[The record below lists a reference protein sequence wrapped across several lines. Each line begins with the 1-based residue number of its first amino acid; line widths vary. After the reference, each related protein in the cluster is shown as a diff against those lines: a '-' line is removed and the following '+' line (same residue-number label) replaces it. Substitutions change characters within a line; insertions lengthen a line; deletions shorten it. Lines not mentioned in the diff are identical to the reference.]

1 MPSQIQIAPS
11 LLACDWLRL
20 GEEVRSVEEAGADL
34 LHCDIMDGHFVPNLS
49 FGTPI
54 VEALGQV
61 ATVPLDVHLML
72 DNPGEYI
79 ERFAEAGAS
88 IVGFHV
94 EATRDPA
101 TLISRIHDCGKRASL
116 TLNPG
121 TPAGAVADY
130 LSVVDQVLVM
140 SVHPGFGGQAFIP
153 EALEKV
159 RWIRERAPAL
169 DVEID
174 GGISPETAP
183 RAAAAGAN
191 VLVAGTAI
199 FGAADRR
206 AAIQALRQACA
217 AASGEG
223 SGLPGG
229 HCDCQNGSEGS
240 GRQGEGLDGHAP
252 QPGAAP

>member
-1 MPSQIQIAPS
+1 
-11 LLACDWLRL
+11 
-20 GEEVRSVEEAGADL
+20 
-34 LHCDIMDGHFVPNLS
+34 
-49 FGTPI
+49 
-54 VEALGQV
+54 
-61 ATVPLDVHLML
+61 
-72 DNPGEYI
+72 
-79 ERFAEAGAS
+79 
-88 IVGFHV
+88 
-94 EATRDPA
+94 
-101 TLISRIHDCGKRASL
+101 
-116 TLNPG
+116 
-121 TPAGAVADY
+121 VADY

-159 RWIRERAPAL
+159 RWVRERAPAL

-174 GGISPETAP
+174 GGISPETAPRAAAAGANVLAAP

-217 AASGEG
+217 AVSGEG
-223 SGLPGG
+223 GGLPGG
-229 HCDCQNGSEGS
+229 HCECQDGSEEA